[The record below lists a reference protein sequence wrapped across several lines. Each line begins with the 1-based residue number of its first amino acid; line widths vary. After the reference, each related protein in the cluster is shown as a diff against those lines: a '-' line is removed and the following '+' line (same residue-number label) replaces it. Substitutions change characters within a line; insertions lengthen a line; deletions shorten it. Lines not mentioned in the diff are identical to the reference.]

1 MYKICFYVPENAV
14 DIVKQALFDAGAG
27 QIGNYDSCSWQV
39 LGAGQFRAL
48 EDSSPAI
55 GEMGK
60 IETVS
65 EYRVEMV
72 CEDEIIKN
80 VIETLRQ
87 SHPYEEPAYD
97 VVRLEEIT

>member
-39 LGAGQFRAL
+39 LGTGQFKPL
-48 EDSSPAI
+48 ENSSPAI

-60 IETVS
+60 VETVS

-80 VIETLRQ
+80 VVEALRD